1 MWMKVRCPV
10 STAEF
15 IRALGATEGWTPV
28 WLGIEGKT
36 VILLLLY
43 QSGLDVCHPRG
54 SRITGNMSLWQK
66 QSQKREEFLCK
77 ISVGTISG
85 S

>member
-1 MWMKVRCPV
+1 MGVKVSCPV
-10 STAEF
+10 ITAEF
-15 IRALGATEGWTPV
+15 IRALGTTEGWTQV
-28 WLGIEGKT
+28 WLGVEGKT
-36 VILLLLY
+36 MILLLLY
-43 QSGLDVCHPRG
+43 QLGLDVCHPRG
-54 SRITGNMSLWQK
+54 NGTTGNMSLWQK

>member
-1 MWMKVRCPV
+1 MGVKVGCPV
-10 STAEF
+10 ITTEF

-28 WLGIEGKT
+28 WLGVEGKL
-36 VILLLLY
+36 ILLLLY
-43 QSGLDVCHPRG
+43 QSGLDVCRPRG
-54 SRITGNMSLWQK
+54 SGTTGNKSLWQK